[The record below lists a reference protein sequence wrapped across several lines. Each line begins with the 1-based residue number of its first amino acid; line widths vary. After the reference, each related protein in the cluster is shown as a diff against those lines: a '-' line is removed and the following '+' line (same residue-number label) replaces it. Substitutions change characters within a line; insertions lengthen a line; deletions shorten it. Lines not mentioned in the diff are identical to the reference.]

1 VVNISRLKRF
11 NDGQERFPDREV
23 EDVRPGPVMR
33 DENEEQEWEVEKVL
47 AQRGSARKREYLVKW
62 SGYPVWESTWEK
74 EKQLENAQ
82 GKLRE
87 FKKQADGLEAE
98 WREQIMCIFKGVES
112 VIGESGHHGDK
123 EVVESEE

>member
-1 VVNISRLKRF
+1 
-11 NDGQERFPDREV
+11 
-23 EDVRPGPVMR
+23 MR